1 MTWGWSLY
9 IGILTIL
16 NMVALW
22 WLLWWTGKPRKGMAK
37 LGEEMDNTWDG
48 DLKELNNPL
57 PRWWLGMFHGAIVF
71 SIIYLI
77 LFPGLGGFPG
87 LLHWTSAKKYTH
99 ETTEAK
105 QRFDPLYQHY
115 YAMGVAALSK
125 DDQALG
131 TGRRLFLNNC
141 AMCHG
146 SDGGGMPGFPNLTDS
161 EWLHGSTPER
171 IEETILKGRTGAMP
185 PWGPALGDE
194 GVKQV
199 ATYVRS
205 LSGQQVD
212 QTVASAG
219 KARYMTVCVACHGP
233 EGKGNQMIG
242 APDLTNDIWLY
253 GGSQGA
259 IEASIRFGR
268 TGQMPSW
275 EQRLGKEK
283 VRVLAAYVLSLHAP
297 QNP

>member
-1 MTWGWSLY
+1 
-9 IGILTIL
+9 
-16 NMVALW
+16 
-22 WLLWWTGKPRKGMAK
+22 
-37 LGEEMDNTWDG
+37 
-48 DLKELNNPL
+48 
-57 PRWWLGMFHGAIVF
+57 
-71 SIIYLI
+71 
-77 LFPGLGGFPG
+77 
-87 LLHWTSAKKYTH
+87 
-99 ETTEAK
+99 
-105 QRFDPLYQHY
+105 
-115 YAMGVAALSK
+115 
-125 DDQALG
+125 
-131 TGRRLFLNNC
+131 
-141 AMCHG
+141 
-146 SDGGGMPGFPNLTDS
+146 MPGFPNLTDS
-161 EWLHGSTPER
+161 EWLHGGTPER

-212 QTVASAG
+212 QAVAAAG
-219 KARYMTVCVACHGP
+219 KVRYMTVCVACHGP
-233 EGKGNQMIG
+233 EGKGNPMLG

-283 VRVLAAYVLSLHAP
+283 VRVLAAYVLSLRG

>member
-1 MTWGWSLY
+1 MSLGWSLY

-16 NMVALW
+16 NIAALW
-22 WLLWWTGKPRKGMAK
+22 WLLWWTGKPRKGMVK
-37 LGEEMDNTWDG
+37 LGEEMESTWDG

-57 PRWWLGMFHGAIVF
+57 PRWWLGMFHISIIFA
-71 SIIYLI
+71 IIYLV

-87 LLHWTSAKKYTH
+87 LLHWSSAKRHQNESTVAQEKYG
-99 ETTEAK
+99 K
-105 QRFDPLYQHY
+105 LYQDY
-115 YAMGVAALSK
+115 YAQGILALSGDEK
-125 DDQALG
+125 ALA

-146 SDGGGMPGFPNLTDS
+146 SDAGGMPGFPSLTDS
-161 EWLHGSTPER
+161 EWLHGGTPER

-212 QTVASAG
+212 QAVAAAG

-233 EGKGNQMIG
+233 EGKGNPMLG

-283 VRVLAAYVLSLHAP
+283 VRVLAAYVLSLRG

>member
-1 MTWGWSLY
+1 MSLGWSLY

-16 NMVALW
+16 NIAALW
-22 WLLWWTGKPRKGMAK
+22 WLLWWTGKPRKGMVK
-37 LGEEMDNTWDG
+37 LGEEMESTWDG

-57 PRWWLGMFHGAIVF
+57 PRWWLGMFHISIIFA
-71 SIIYLI
+71 IIYLV
-77 LFPGLGGFPG
+77 LFPGLGSFPG
-87 LLHWTSAKKYTH
+87 LLHWSSARRYQNESTAAQEKYG
-99 ETTEAK
+99 K
-105 QRFDPLYQHY
+105 LYQEY
-115 YAMGVAALSK
+115 YAKGILALSG
-125 DDQALG
+125 DDKALA

-146 SDGGGMPGFPNLTDS
+146 SDAGGMPGFPNLTDS
-161 EWLHGSTPER
+161 EWLHGGTPER
-171 IEETILKGRTGAMP
+171 IEETILKGRTGVMP

-205 LSGQQVD
+205 LSGQQLD
-212 QTVASAG
+212 QTVAAAG
-219 KARYMTVCVACHGP
+219 KSRYMAVCVACHGP
-233 EGKGNQMIG
+233 EGKGNQIIG

-259 IEASIRFGR
+259 VEASIRFGR

-275 EQRLGKEK
+275 EQRLGKEE
-283 VRVLAAYVLSLHAP
+283 VRVLAAYVLSLRG